1 MQINGPEA
9 AMKKILIVDDD
20 LMVRQLVRMTLAG
33 LYQCIEAPD
42 GETALD
48 LVDTEHP
55 DVIIIDW
62 VLPGLSG
69 VNVVKRLKRYPQYR
83 DIPIIIMSA
92 RGEEQTRSAAED
104 VGSAGHLAKPFDVN
118 ELRSAIAQ
126 ALTPK

>member
-1 MQINGPEA
+1 
-9 AMKKILIVDDD
+9 MKKILIVDDD
-20 LMVRQLVRMTLAG
+20 SMVRQLVKMTLAG
-33 LYQCIEAPD
+33 TYQCGEASD

-48 LVDTEHP
+48 LVETERP
-55 DVIIIDW
+55 DVIVIDW

-92 RGEEQTRSAAED
+92 RGEEQTRTAAED
-104 VGSAGHLAKPFDVN
+104 VGMAGHLAKPFDVN

-126 ALTPK
+126 VLDPK

>member
-20 LMVRQLVRMTLAG
+20 LMVRQLVKMTLAG
-33 LYQCIEAPD
+33 LYQCVEAPD

-48 LVDTEHP
+48 LVETERP
-55 DVIIIDW
+55 DVIVIDW

-92 RGEEQTRSAAED
+92 RGEEQTRTAAED
-104 VGSAGHLAKPFDVN
+104 VGMAGHLAKPFDVN

-126 ALTPK
+126 ALNPM